1 MSEEMKDELQP
12 QVEEETVVAKE
23 ETTPVEEEHKPAEGD
38 AKPEEEQPVEE
49 TPETEPA
56 TEEEAVVE
64 KTEPEEGE
72 VKEEEESKPEEE
84 KSEPVE
90 EDDTEKVRA
99 ELAELK
105 AQKEDAEALQMCNTE
120 VMKVEQEFTN
130 CTSRIAEALKASFEQ
145 NGIDPSKTLEE
156 LKKEDPAKATL
167 AQQFIQQAT
176 ELRANLEQAAMAE
189 ITKQQNNVIYKI
201 ASREFEKLGLN
212 MEQAQEAV
220 NTFVR
225 INNEIG
231 ISDLEDDLKMKIQ
244 LAAGRAKMLHPS
256 TEQVAP
262 VPPVEPPVDKSVP
275 VDTTEKEVSSVV
287 DEVAEELK
295 EVVEAEQTPAPV
307 EEPQP
312 VVEKPKLADFEEGA
326 NAGAV
331 NVSATS
337 VTVDNVLDQMAA
349 LPFKERTKFYKEHE
363 DLINEAMRSIR

>member
-12 QVEEETVVAKE
+12 QVEEETVVETE
-23 ETTPVEEEHKPAEGD
+23 ETAPVEEKAPEVEEE
-38 AKPEEEQPVEE
+38 KPEEE
-49 TPETEPA
+49 TL
-56 TEEEAVVE
+56 
-64 KTEPEEGE
+64 EPEEKEE
-72 VKEEEESKPEEE
+72 VSLAEEGKENNAEAKEDENKEEAEEEPEIKEEETKPEEGDP
-84 KSEPVE
+84 EPIPTE

-105 AQKEDAEALQMCNTE
+105 AQKEDAEALQMCNAE

-130 CTSRIAEALKASFEQ
+130 CTSRIANALKVSFEQ

-176 ELRANLEQAAMAE
+176 ELRTNLEQAAMAE
-189 ITKQQNNVIYKI
+189 ITKQQNNVIYRI

-231 ISDLEDDLKMKIQ
+231 ISDLGDDLKMKIQ

-256 TEQVAP
+256 VEQP
-262 VPPVEPPVDKSVP
+262 VSTDKSVP
-275 VDTTEKEVSSVV
+275 LDTAEKENTSVV
-287 DEVAEELK
+287 DEVTEELK
-295 EVVEAEQTPAPV
+295 EVVEAEQTPAPS
-307 EEPQP
+307 EPI
-312 VVEKPKLADFEEGA
+312 VEKPKLADFEEGA
-326 NAGAV
+326 NAGTV